1 MAGRAGRRRGTV
13 RQSANGTWFFV
24 VDVADENGRR
34 RQTRRRGFASQRA
47 AQNALNGVLRDLAE
61 RTYVAPSRQTLATF
75 LTDEWLPA
83 IETTIRPSTFD
94 SYSRNVR
101 NHVAKHPLGD
111 LGLQKVDAAALNRF
125 YADLLAGRTSRRPLA
140 PRSVAYI
147 HVILHRAFRDAV
159 RWDRLVRNPC
169 DSADPP
175 KPGRSHRSTMRT
187 WSAEEVATFLGKT
200 ADHRLSAAW
209 WVLATTGMRRGEL
222 LGLSWDSLD
231 LDASLASIRRTLV
244 TTRARRKGE
253 PGMAWSEPKTDKG
266 WRTVA
271 LDAATVAA
279 LRAHRARQLEERLQL
294 GAEYDDQGLVFCT
307 VFGTPIHP
315 KTLSWY
321 FDQAVKRAELP
332 RIRLHDL
339 RHSHATLAL
348 KAGVHPRV
356 VQERLGHANVG
367 VTLDTYSHVSMPMQA
382 EAASLV
388 ASLITSK
395 LPPPSGAG
403 QQQ

>member
-1 MAGRAGRRRGTV
+1 MAGRSGRRRGTV
-13 RQSANGTWFFV
+13 KQSANGSWYFV
-24 VDVADENGRR
+24 VDIADESGQR
-34 RQTRRRGFASQRA
+34 RQTRRRGFPTQRA
-47 AQNALNGVLRDLAE
+47 AQNALNGVLQDLAR
-61 RTYVAPSRQTLATF
+61 RTYVAPSRQTLALF

-83 IETTIRPSTFD
+83 IEPTIRPSTFD

-101 NHVAKHPLGD
+101 NHVAKHPLGNMAV
-111 LGLQKVDAAALNRF
+111 QKVDAAALNRF

-147 HVILHRAFRDAV
+147 HVILHRAFRDAI

-175 KPGRSHRSTMRT
+175 KPGRSHRSTLRT
-187 WSAEEVATFLGKT
+187 WNADEVAAFLAAT
-200 ADHRLSAAW
+200 CDHRLTAAW
-209 WVLATTGMRRGEL
+209 WLLATTGMRRGEL
-222 LGLSWDSLD
+222 LGLSWDALD
-231 LDASLASIRRTLV
+231 LDAGVASIRRTLV

-271 LDAATVAA
+271 LDQATVAA
-279 LRAHRARQLEERLQL
+279 LRSHRARQLEERLRV
-294 GAEYDDQGLVFCT
+294 GGEYDDQGLVFCT
-307 VFGTPIHP
+307 VFGRPIHP

-321 FDQAVKRAELP
+321 FDQAVKRSTLP

-382 EAASLV
+382 EAAALV
-388 ASLITSK
+388 AELITSK
-395 LPPPSGAG
+395 LRER
-403 QQQ
+403 

>member
-1 MAGRAGRRRGTV
+1 MAGRSGRRRGTV
-13 RQSANGTWFFV
+13 KQSANGSWYFV
-24 VDVADENGRR
+24 VDIADEDGKRQ
-34 RQTRRRGFASQRA
+34 QTRRRGFASQRT
-47 AQNALNGVLRDLAE
+47 AQAALNRVLQDLAT
-61 RTYVAPSRQTLATF
+61 RTYVAPSRLTLAAF
-75 LTDEWLPA
+75 LTDDWLPA

-94 SYSRNVR
+94 SYSRNMR
-101 NHVAKHPLGD
+101 NHVARHPIGSVA
-111 LGLQKVDAAALNRF
+111 LQKVDASALNRL
-125 YADLLAGRTSRRPLA
+125 YADLLAGKTSTRPLA

-175 KPGRSHRSTMRT
+175 RPGRSHRSTMRT
-187 WSAEEVATFLGKT
+187 WT
-200 ADHRLSAAW
+200 ADELAAFLTATTEHRLTAAW

-222 LGLSWDSLD
+222 LGLAWEAVD
-231 LDASLASIRRTLV
+231 LDAGLASIRRTLV

-253 PGMAWSEPKTDKG
+253 PGMSWSEPKTDKG

-271 LDAATVAA
+271 LDQATVVA
-279 LRAHRARQLEERLQL
+279 LRAHRAHQLEERLL
-294 GAEYDDQGLVFCT
+294 AGPEYADQGLVFCT
-307 VFGTPIHP
+307 AFGQPIHP

-321 FDQAVKRAELP
+321 FEQAGKRAGLP

-339 RHSHATLAL
+339 RHSYATLAL

-388 ASLITSK
+388 AGLITSK
-395 LPPPSGAG
+395 LIEDNSGG
-403 QQQ
+403 QQ